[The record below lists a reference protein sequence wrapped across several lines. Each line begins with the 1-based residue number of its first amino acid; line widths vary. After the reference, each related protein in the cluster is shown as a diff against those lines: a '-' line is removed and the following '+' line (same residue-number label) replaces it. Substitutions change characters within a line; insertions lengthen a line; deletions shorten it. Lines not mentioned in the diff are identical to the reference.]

1 MILWGAICALSL
13 LAIAYVMRPLL
24 SAQDAASEAAS
35 SLSVYKSQLREVD
48 ADLARGL
55 ISAGEADSARLEIK
69 RRILNAGSSEEPEG
83 RSRLP
88 LSVTLAGGLACFAL
102 SFGLYLHLGRP
113 ALPGQ
118 PYSLRAEQDAVT
130 KAIGS
135 ELETMIAKLQAHLD
149 ANPDD
154 IEGLKAMGWAQMR
167 VGAPDKA
174 VAALK
179 QAADLAPKDVQV
191 LAMYGELLVD
201 VARGK
206 VSDEASSL
214 FDRVLALDAS
224 DPRGRYYRALRQSQ
238 TGQEAVA
245 LDAWIALI
253 KDSPKDAEWLP
264 QIREQARTLA
274 VKLKRDPKSVP

>member
-24 SAQDAASEAAS
+24 SSQDASAAATS
-35 SLSVYKSQLREVD
+35 SLAVYKSQLREVE

-55 ISAGEADSARLEIK
+55 ISASEAEAARLEIK
-69 RRILNAGSSEEPEG
+69 RRILNEEQTPQTVG
-83 RSRLP
+83 RARLP
-88 LSVTLAGGLACFAL
+88 LAVTLSGGLVCLVL
-102 SFGLYLHLGRP
+102 SFAIYLHLGRP
-113 ALPGQ
+113 TLPGQ

-130 KAIGS
+130 QAVGS
-135 ELETMIAKLQAHLD
+135 ELESMIAKLQAHLD

-167 VGAPDKA
+167 VGAPEKA

-179 QAADLAPKDVQV
+179 QAADRAPKDVQV
-191 LAMYGELLVD
+191 LSMYGELLVD
-201 VARGK
+201 IARGK
-206 VSDEASSL
+206 VSDEASGL
-214 FDRVLALDAS
+214 FDRVLAIDAS
-224 DPRGRYYRALRQSQ
+224 DPRGRYYKALRQSQ
-238 TGQEAVA
+238 TGQENEA

-264 QIREQARTLA
+264 QIRTQARALA
-274 VKLKRDPKSVP
+274 VKLKRDPESVP